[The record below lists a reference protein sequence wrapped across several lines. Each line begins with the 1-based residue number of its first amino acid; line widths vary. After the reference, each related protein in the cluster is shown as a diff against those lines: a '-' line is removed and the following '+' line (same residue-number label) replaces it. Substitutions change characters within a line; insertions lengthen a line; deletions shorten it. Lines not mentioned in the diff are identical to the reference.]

1 LIRAAASTPPFGAT
15 FMIRILSLLWLV
27 GAMAAPSIARP
38 AADEITRDEY
48 SVYSDLINS
57 RFLRRGTNLAV
68 IEAQTRFDDTASIPK
83 EFEDDLRPK
92 IGQTYMLRRRFHL
105 RAKYLLVTDADLKRL
120 ITNDHLH
127 GWDLFWK
134 TYPKSTGLLTLSRVG
149 FNATK
154 TRAFL
159 SAAEICGP
167 LCGYGYTF
175 VLEKQNGAWK
185 ITDEKQL
192 WIS

>member
-1 LIRAAASTPPFGAT
+1 MT
-15 FMIRILSLLWLV
+15 RILSLLCIV
-27 GAMAAPSIARP
+27 TAIAAPSIARP
-38 AADEITRDEY
+38 PADEISSVEY

-68 IEAQTRFDDTASIPK
+68 ITARTRFDSMASIPK
-83 EFEDDLRPK
+83 EFENDLLPK
-92 IGQTYMLRRRFHL
+92 NNQSYALQRRFHL
-105 RAKYLLVTDADLKRL
+105 RRRYLLLADDEVNRL
-120 ITNDHLH
+120 IIDDPKGGDT
-127 GWDLFWK
+127 FWK
-134 TYPKSTGLLTLSRVG
+134 TYPKSTGVLTLSRVG

-154 TRAFL
+154 TKAFVC
-159 SAAEICGP
+159 AAQVCGP
-167 LCGYGYTF
+167 LCGYGYSF

>member
-1 LIRAAASTPPFGAT
+1 MT
-15 FMIRILSLLWLV
+15 RILSLLFVLIAV
-27 GAMAAPSIARP
+27 AAPSIAG
-38 AADEITRDEY
+38 ATDEITKDEY

-57 RFLRRGTNLAV
+57 RFLRRGTNLAI
-68 IEAQTRFDDTASIPK
+68 IETRTHFEDRASIPN
-83 EFEDDLRPK
+83 EFADDMQGKFGYPFTL
-92 IGQTYMLRRRFHL
+92 QRRFHL
-105 RAKYLLVTDADLKRL
+105 RTKYLLVTSADLKQL
-120 ITNDHLH
+120 ITDDDIH
-127 GWDLFWK
+127 GFDLFWK
-134 TYPKSTGLLTLSRVG
+134 KYPKSTGLLTLSRVA

-159 SAAEICGP
+159 SASNICGP

>member
-1 LIRAAASTPPFGAT
+1 
-15 FMIRILSLLWLV
+15 MIRILSLLVLIAV
-27 GAMAAPSIARP
+27 VAPSIAG
-38 AADEITRDEY
+38 ATGDEITQEEY

-68 IEAQTRFDDTASIPK
+68 IETRTHFDASASIPN
-83 EFEDDLRPK
+83 EFADDMQGKLGYPFTL
-92 IGQTYMLRRRFHL
+92 QRRFHL
-105 RAKYLLVTDADLKRL
+105 RTKYLLLTSTDLKQL
-120 ITNDHLH
+120 ITDDIIH
-127 GWDLFWK
+127 GFDLFWK
-134 TYPKSTGLLTLSRVG
+134 KYPKSTGLLALSRVG

-159 SAAEICGP
+159 SASEICGP

-175 VLEKQNGAWK
+175 ILEKQNGAWK